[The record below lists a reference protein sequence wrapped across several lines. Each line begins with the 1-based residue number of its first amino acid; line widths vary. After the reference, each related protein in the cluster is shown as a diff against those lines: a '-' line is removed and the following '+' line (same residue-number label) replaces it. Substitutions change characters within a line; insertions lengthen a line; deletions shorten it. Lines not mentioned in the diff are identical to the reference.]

1 MAIKTVRISKFGKDY
16 QISEHFKL
24 REFASKDG
32 ADLVKYST
40 ELLALLETLRSYG
53 GFTIAINSGYRT
65 AAYNRAVGGASKSQH
80 VEGTAADI
88 TVKKD
93 GKTVDAALICCLCQ
107 LLEFP
112 GVAYISPRSLHVD
125 ARKNGTYR
133 GDERKGYKNN
143 VDDFFDYFN
152 ITKAQVE
159 ALRVKTEEPKKET
172 GENEMIYKDINEVPE
187 WGREAVQL
195 RLEHGWSDC
204 KNIEHSLLR
213 AWVTYD
219 KENPYIADLADVE
232 KHRAWAVDEVK
243 ALMAAGKIKGNS
255 VEQIG
260 KRWQVIEG
268 LIMASR

>member
-1 MAIKTVRISKFGKDY
+1 MAIKTVRVSKLGKDY

-24 REFASKDG
+24 REIACKDG
-32 ADLVKYST
+32 SDVVKYST
-40 ELLALLETLRSYG
+40 GLFALLEKLRAYG
-53 GFTIAINSGYRT
+53 GFTVAIISGYRT
-65 AAYNRAVGGASKSQH
+65 ASYTRSINGASRSQH
-80 VEGTAADI
+80 INGTAADI
-88 TVKKD
+88 CVKKD
-93 GKTVDAALICCLCQ
+93 GRTVDAALICCLCQ
-107 LLEFP
+107 MLGFN
-112 GVAYISPRSLHVD
+112 GIGYISPRSLHVD
-125 ARKNGTYR
+125 DRASGEYR

-143 VDDFFDYFN
+143 VDDFFEYFN

-255 VEQIG
+255 VEPIG
-260 KRWQVIEG
+260 KRWQVIEA
-268 LIMASR
+268 LIMANR